1 MTAGA
6 LIFML
11 IAWTFVLGLAGW
23 SYWRLLRTDPNREP
37 LPPPG
42 TSL

>member
-1 MTAGA
+1 MTTGA

-11 IAWTFVLGLAGW
+11 AAWTGVLGLTAW
-23 SYWRLLRTDPNREP
+23 SFVRLMRTDPKHEAA
-37 LPPPG
+37 PPPG

>member
-1 MTAGA
+1 MSTGA

-11 IAWTFVLGLAGW
+11 LAWTGVLGLTAW
-23 SYWRLLRTDPNREP
+23 SFFRLMRTDPRHEAA
-37 LPPPG
+37 PPPG

>member
-1 MTAGA
+1 MSGGA
-6 LIFML
+6 LAFMMV
-11 IAWTFVLGLAGW
+11 AWVCVLSLVGW
-23 SYWRLLRTDPNREP
+23 SWYRLLRTDTPEER

>member
-6 LIFML
+6 LIFL
-11 IAWTFVLGLAGW
+11 LLAWTFVLGLTFW
-23 SYWRLLRTDPNREP
+23 SFYRLMRTEPSTEP

>member
-1 MTAGA
+1 MTTGA
-6 LIFML
+6 LIFL
-11 IAWTFVLGLAGW
+11 VLAWTFVLGLTFW
-23 SYWRLLRTDPNREP
+23 SFSRLMKTDPSNEP

>member
-1 MTAGA
+1 MRASA
-6 LIFML
+6 LIFL
-11 IAWTFVLGLAGW
+11 LSAWTFVLGLTFW
-23 SYWRLLRTDPNREP
+23 SFWKLMQTPPEHEK

>member
-1 MTAGA
+1 MTPGA
-6 LIFML
+6 LIFL
-11 IAWTFVLGLAGW
+11 VLAWTFVLGLTIW
-23 SYWRLLRTDPNREP
+23 SFRRLLRTEPSKEP